1 MARLAVLTCAL
12 ASLLPLAASTSAA
25 PGLKVGVT
33 DDAWLE
39 FGPGTLDDRVS
50 SLRELGTQAV
60 RVTLD
65 WREIEAAQGTY
76 EWDRDGMLLDALRGS
91 GIEPRRGALGDTRLG
106 ERRRRAQ
113 RPAPVGSHVRV
124 VRAGCRR
131 ALPVGAPLD
140 RVERA
145 EPAPLARASLA
156 DDVRDASSSTPRRRR
171 SRSVIPRAIVA
182 GGATAP
188 RGGRG
193 GMSPVDFIRG
203 MGRAGARLDAYAH
216 HPHPLSPAE
225 TPFTGGC
232 SWCET
237 ITMATLDRLVEET
250 RAAFGPRTRIWLTEL
265 GYQTNPPDRVLGVTW
280 ARQARSVAEAQRRAY
295 EASGVDLL
303 IQYLVRDEP
312 KLGAWQSGLE
322 TVAGKVKPAMASF
335 ALPLVQV
342 VRKGPATTVW
352 GQVRAGQGARG
363 YVLQRRV
370 GGRWVPLGGPGQTSA
385 RGYFTRT
392 VRADRG
398 AQLRLL
404 RPGDPAGEPDARRH
418 LTRDAAGSAPRTR
431 SARPRRARAR
441 RPRAGGRGA
450 ARAAPARP
458 GRWS

>member
-1 MARLAVLTCAL
+1 VARFAALLCAAL
-12 ASLLPLAASTSAA
+12 ASLLLLAATAAGA

-39 FGPGTLDDRVS
+39 FGPGTLEDRVS
-50 SLRELGTQAV
+50 TLQDIGTQAV

-65 WREIEAAQGTY
+65 WREIEAARGTY
-76 EWDRDGMLLDALRGS
+76 EWDRDGALLDALRGS
-91 GIEPRRGALGDTRLG
+91 DIEPVVALWGTPAWANGGRGPNVPPSSA
-106 ERRRRAQ
+106 ASF
-113 RPAPVGSHVRV
+113 ASF
-124 VRAGCRR
+124 
-131 ALPVGAPLD
+131 
-140 RVERA
+140 
-145 EPAPLARASLA
+145 ARAA
-156 DDVRDASSSTPRRRR
+156 AERFPWVRRWIVWNEPNQRRWLLPP
-171 SRSVIPRAIVA
+171 SPTTYVVKLLNPAAAAIKETIPRAIVA

-232 SWCET
+232 ARCTT
-237 ITMATLDRLVEET
+237 ITMATLDRLIRET
-250 RAAFGPRTRIWLTEL
+250 RAAFGRRTRIWLTEL

-312 KLGAWQSGLE
+312 KVSAWQSGLE
-322 TVAGKVKPAMASF
+322 TVTGKAKPSMASF

-342 VRKGPATTVW
+342 GRTGLATTVW
-352 GQVRAGQGARG
+352 GQVRVGDGVRAYA
-363 YVLQRRV
+363 LQRRV
-370 GGRWVPLGGPGQTSA
+370 AGRWASVGGVGQTSA

-398 AQLRLL
+398 TQLRLL
-404 RPGDPAGEPDARRH
+404 DPESG
-418 LTRDAAGSAPRTR
+418 
-431 SARPRRARAR
+431 RAS
-441 RPRAGGRGA
+441 PTLVVT
-450 ARAAPARP
+450 
-458 GRWS
+458 

>member
-91 GIEPRRGALGDTRLG
+91 GIEPVVALWGT
-106 ERRRRAQ
+106 
-113 RPAPVGSHVRV
+113 PAWANGGGGPNVPPRS
-124 VRAGCRR
+124 A
-131 ALPVGAPLD
+131 ATFASF
-140 RVERA
+140 
-145 EPAPLARASLA
+145 ARAA
-156 DDVRDASSSTPRRRR
+156 AERFPWVRRWIVWNEPNQRRWLVPP
-171 SRSVIPRAIVA
+171 SPTTYVVKLLNPAAAAIKEVIPRAIVA

-237 ITMATLDRLVEET
+237 ITMATLDRLVDET

-342 VRKGPATTVW
+342 VRKGPATTIW

-370 GGRWVPLGGPGQTSA
+370 GGRWVPLGGAGQTSA

-392 VRADRG
+392 VRVDRG
-398 AQLRLL
+398 AQLRLV
-404 RPGDPAGEPDARRH
+404 DPA
-418 LTRDAAGSAPRTR
+418 T
-431 SARPRRARAR
+431 RRAS
-441 RPRAGGRGA
+441 PTLVVT
-450 ARAAPARP
+450 
-458 GRWS
+458 